1 MRSNSLETE
10 WDQMT
15 LENIVPDIILD
26 TTGLSCPM
34 PVLKTKKTLSGMA
47 AGEVVEVISSDP
59 GSQRDIPKLGDKGG
73 NTYLGNLAVD
83 NRVFKYYI
91 RKG

>member
-1 MRSNSLETE
+1 MRSNLTVTE
-10 WDQMT
+10 WNHMK

-34 PVLKTKKTLSGMA
+34 PVLKAKKTLSGMV
-47 AGEVVEVISSDP
+47 AGEVVAVISSDP
-59 GSQRDIPKLGDKGG
+59 GSQKDIPKLGDKGG
-73 NTYLGNLAVD
+73 NTYLGSLTVD
-83 NRVFKYYI
+83 NRIFKYYI

>member
-1 MRSNSLETE
+1 ME
-10 WDQMT
+10 WNYMK
-15 LENIVPDIILD
+15 LENIVPDKILD

-34 PVLKTKKTLSGMA
+34 PVLKTKKTLSGMV

-59 GSQRDIPKLGDKGG
+59 GSQKDIPKLGDKGC
-73 NTYLGNLAVD
+73 NTYLGSLAV
-83 NRVFKYYI
+83 NNSVFKYYI

>member
-1 MRSNSLETE
+1 MKL
-10 WDQMT
+10 DK
-15 LENIVPDIILD
+15 IVPDKILD
-26 TTGLSCPM
+26 TTGLSCPL

-59 GSQRDIPKLGDKGG
+59 GSQKDIPNLGDKGD
-73 NTYLGNLAVD
+73 NTYLGSLAGD
-83 NRVFKYYI
+83 SRVFKYYI